1 MSKKDFL
8 DLLDTNTAE
17 VLEKWGMD
25 KETAKRLTKNTK
37 NAKQMLED
45 AVNNP
50 KVKEL
55 LKKAVIAR
63 CGFGTDKD
71 KNVLEFKMQF
81 ALNPKGIQLLNYIFG
96 EEQNEKEQKIAH
108 A

>member
-8 DLLDTNTAE
+8 DLLNINAAE
-17 VLEKWGMD
+17 VLEKWGID
-25 KETAKRLTKNTK
+25 KETAERLTKNTK
-37 NAKQMLED
+37 SPTQMLKD
-45 AVNNP
+45 AINNP

-55 LKKAVIAR
+55 LKQALIVR

-71 KNVLEFKMQF
+71 KNVLQFEMQF
-81 ALNPKGIQLLNYIFG
+81 ALNPKGFQLLNYIFG

>member
-25 KETAKRLTKNTK
+25 KETAKRITKKAK
-37 NAKQMLED
+37 NAKQLLED
-45 AVNNP
+45 TVNNQ

-55 LKKAVIAR
+55 LKKAVIVR

-71 KNVLEFKMQF
+71 ENVLQFEMQF
-81 ALNPKGIQLLNYIFG
+81 ALNPKGFQLLNYIFG
-96 EEQNEKEQKIAH
+96 EEHNEKEQKIAH

>member
-8 DLLDTNTAE
+8 DLLNTNTAE

-25 KETAKRLTKNTK
+25 KETAERLTKNTK
-37 NAKQMLED
+37 NAKQMLAD
-45 AVNNP
+45 AANNP

-55 LKKAVIAR
+55 LKKAVILR

-71 KNVLEFKMQF
+71 ENILQFEMQF
-81 ALNPKGIQLLNYIFG
+81 ALNPKGFQLLNYIFG
-96 EEQNEKEQKIAH
+96 EKQNEKEQKIAH

>member
-8 DLLDTNTAE
+8 DLLDINNAE

-55 LKKAVIAR
+55 LKKAVIVR
-63 CGFGTDKD
+63 CGFWTDKD
-71 KNVLEFKMQF
+71 ENILQFEMQF
-81 ALNPKGIQLLNYIFG
+81 ALNPKGF
-96 EEQNEKEQKIAH
+96 
-108 A
+108 

>member
-25 KETAKRLTKNTK
+25 KETAKKFAKKTKS
-37 NAKQMLED
+37 ARQILED
-45 AVNNP
+45 AVNNA

-55 LKKAVIAR
+55 LKQALVVR
-63 CGFGTDKD
+63 CGFGTNKD
-71 KNVLEFKMQF
+71 ESVLQFEMQF
-81 ALNPKGIQLLNYIFG
+81 ALNPQGFQLLNYIFG
-96 EEQNEKEQKIAH
+96 EEHNDKKEKIAH

>member
-25 KETAKRLTKNTK
+25 KETAKKFANKTKS
-37 NAKQMLED
+37 ARQILED
-45 AVNNP
+45 AVNNA

-55 LKKAVIAR
+55 LKQALVVR
-63 CGFGTDKD
+63 CGFGTNKD
-71 KNVLEFKMQF
+71 ESVLQFEMQF
-81 ALNPKGIQLLNYIFG
+81 ALNPKGFQLLNYIFG

>member
-8 DLLDTNTAE
+8 DLLDTNPAE

-25 KETAKRLTKNTK
+25 KKTAERLTKNTK
-37 NAKQMLED
+37 NVKQLLED

-55 LKKAVIAR
+55 LKKALIVR

-71 KNVLEFKMQF
+71 ENMLQFEMQF
-81 ALNPKGIQLLNYIFG
+81 ALNPKGFQLLNYIFG

>member
-8 DLLDTNTAE
+8 DLLDTNIAE

-25 KETAKRLTKNTK
+25 KETAERLTKNTK

-55 LKKAVIAR
+55 LKKAVIVR

-71 KNVLEFKMQF
+71 ENILHFEMQF
-81 ALNPKGIQLLNYIFG
+81 ALNPKGFQLLNYIFG

>member
-8 DLLDTNTAE
+8 DLLDTNNAE

-25 KETAKRLTKNTK
+25 KETAERLTKNTK
-37 NAKQMLED
+37 NAKQLLED

-55 LKKAVIAR
+55 LKKAVIVR

-71 KNVLEFKMQF
+71 ENVLQFEMQF
-81 ALNPKGIQLLNYIFG
+81 ALNPKGFQLLNYIFG
-96 EEQNEKEQKIAH
+96 EEQNDKKEKIAH

>member
-17 VLEKWGMD
+17 VLEKWGIN
-25 KETAKRLTKNTK
+25 KETAKRLTKNKKNTK
-37 NAKQMLED
+37 QVLAD

-55 LKKAVIAR
+55 LKKAVFVR

-71 KNVLEFKMQF
+71 ENVLQFEMQF
-81 ALNPKGIQLLNYIFG
+81 ALNPKGFQLLNYIFG

>member
-25 KETAKRLTKNTK
+25 KETAEKFAKKTKS
-37 NAKQMLED
+37 ARQILED

-55 LKKAVIAR
+55 LKKAVIVR

-71 KNVLEFKMQF
+71 KNVLQFEMQF
-81 ALNPKGIQLLNYIFG
+81 ALNPKGFQLLNYIFG

>member
-8 DLLDTNTAE
+8 HLLNTNTAE

-25 KETAKRLTKNTK
+25 KETAKKFSKNTK
-37 NAKQMLED
+37 STTQILED

-55 LKKAVIAR
+55 LKQALIVR
-63 CGFGTDKD
+63 CGFGTDKE
-71 KNVLEFKMQF
+71 KNVLQFEMQF
-81 ALNPKGIQLLNYIFG
+81 ALNPKGFQLLNYIFG

>member
-25 KETAKRLTKNTK
+25 KETAKKF
-37 NAKQMLED
+37 AKKAKSARQILED
-45 AVNNP
+45 AVNNA

-55 LKKAVIAR
+55 LKQALIVR
-63 CGFGTDKD
+63 CGFGTNKD
-71 KNVLEFKMQF
+71 ESVLQFEMQF
-81 ALNPKGIQLLNYIFG
+81 ALNPKGFQLLNCIFG

>member
-25 KETAKRLTKNTK
+25 KETAKKLTKNTK

-55 LKKAVIAR
+55 LKHALVLR
-63 CGFGTDKD
+63 CGFETNKD
-71 KNVLEFKMQF
+71 KSVLQFKMQF
-81 ALNPKGIQLLNYIFG
+81 ALNPKGFELLNYIFG

>member
-8 DLLDTNTAE
+8 DLLDTNNAE
-17 VLEKWGMD
+17 VLEEWGMD
-25 KETAKRLTKNTK
+25 KETAERLTKNTK
-37 NAKQMLED
+37 NAKQLLED

-55 LKKAVIAR
+55 LKKAVIVR

-71 KNVLEFKMQF
+71 ENVLQFEMQF
-81 ALNPKGIQLLNYIFG
+81 ALNPKGFHLLNYIFG
-96 EEQNEKEQKIAH
+96 EEQNDKKEKIAH

>member
-25 KETAKRLTKNTK
+25 KETAKKLAKNTK
-37 NAKQMLED
+37 SATQILED
-45 AVNNP
+45 AVNNE

-55 LKKAVIAR
+55 LKQALVVR
-63 CGFGTDKD
+63 CGFGTNKD
-71 KNVLEFKMQF
+71 ESVLQFEMQF
-81 ALNPKGIQLLNYIFG
+81 ALNPKGFELLNYIFG

>member
-8 DLLDTNTAE
+8 DLLDTNSAE

-25 KETAKRLTKNTK
+25 KETAKKLTKNTK

-55 LKKAVIAR
+55 LKHALILR
-63 CGFGTDKD
+63 CGFGTNKD
-71 KNVLEFKMQF
+71 ESVLQFKMQF
-81 ALNPKGIQLLNYIFG
+81 ALNPKGFELLNYIFG
-96 EEQNEKEQKIAH
+96 EEHNEKEKIAH

>member
-1 MSKKDFL
+1 MNKKDFL

-25 KETAKRLTKNTK
+25 KETAKRITKNTK
-37 NAKQMLED
+37 NAKQILED
-45 AVNNP
+45 AINNP

-55 LKKAVIAR
+55 LKKAVIVR
-63 CGFGTDKD
+63 CGFGTNKD
-71 KNVLEFKMQF
+71 ESVLQFEMQF
-81 ALNPKGIQLLNYIFG
+81 ALNPKGFQLLNYIFG

>member
-25 KETAKRLTKNTK
+25 KETAKKLTKNTK
-37 NAKQMLED
+37 NAKQILAD
-45 AVNNP
+45 AINNP

-55 LKKAVIAR
+55 LKQALVVR
-63 CGFGTDKD
+63 CGFGTNKD
-71 KNVLEFKMQF
+71 ESVLQFEMQF
-81 ALNPKGIQLLNYIFG
+81 ALNPQGFQLLNYIFG
-96 EEQNEKEQKIAH
+96 EEHNEKKQKIAH

>member
-25 KETAKRLTKNTK
+25 KETAKRITKKAK
-37 NAKQMLED
+37 NAKQLLED
-45 AVNNP
+45 TVNNP
-50 KVKEL
+50 KVKKF
-55 LKKAVIAR
+55 LKQALVVR
-63 CGFGTDKD
+63 CGFSTNKD
-71 KNVLEFKMQF
+71 ESILQFKMQF
-81 ALNPKGIQLLNYIFG
+81 ALNPQGFLLLNYIFG
-96 EEQNEKEQKIAH
+96 DEQNEKEQKIAH

>member
-8 DLLDTNTAE
+8 DLLNINAAE
-17 VLEKWGMD
+17 VLKKWGMD
-25 KETAKRLTKNTK
+25 KETAEKLTKNTK
-37 NAKQMLED
+37 SPTQMLED

-55 LKKAVIAR
+55 LKQALIVR
-63 CGFGTDKD
+63 CGFGTNKD
-71 KNVLEFKMQF
+71 ENILQFEMQF
-81 ALNPKGIQLLNYIFG
+81 ALNPKGFELLNYIFG
-96 EEQNEKEQKIAH
+96 EEHNEKEQKIAH

>member
-25 KETAKRLTKNTK
+25 KETAEKLTKNTK
-37 NAKQMLED
+37 SPTQMLED
-45 AVNNP
+45 AINNP

-55 LKKAVIAR
+55 LKQALIVR
-63 CGFGTDKD
+63 CGFGTNKD
-71 KNVLEFKMQF
+71 ENVLEFKMQF
-81 ALNPKGIQLLNYIFG
+81 ALNPKGFQLLNYIIR

>member
-25 KETAKRLTKNTK
+25 KKTAERLTKNTK
-37 NAKQMLED
+37 NAKQLLED

-55 LKKAVIAR
+55 LKKAVIVR

-71 KNVLEFKMQF
+71 ENILQFEMQF
-81 ALNPKGIQLLNYIFG
+81 ALNPKGFQLLNYIFR

>member
-8 DLLDTNTAE
+8 DLLDTNAAE

-25 KETAKRLTKNTK
+25 KETAEKLTKNTK
-37 NAKQMLED
+37 SPKKMLED
-45 AVNNP
+45 AVNNQ

-55 LKKAVIAR
+55 LKQALIVR
-63 CGFGTDKD
+63 CGFGTNKD
-71 KNVLEFKMQF
+71 ESVLQFEMQF
-81 ALNPKGIQLLNYIFG
+81 ALNPKGFQLLNYIFG

>member
-1 MSKKDFL
+1 MSKKNFL

-25 KETAKRLTKNTK
+25 KETAKKL
-37 NAKQMLED
+37 AKKSKSATQILED
-45 AVNNP
+45 AVNNK

-55 LKKAVIAR
+55 LKQALVVR
-63 CGFGTDKD
+63 CGFGTNRDES
-71 KNVLEFKMQF
+71 VLQFEMQF
-81 ALNPKGIQLLNYIFG
+81 ALNPKGFQLLNYIFG
-96 EEQNEKEQKIAH
+96 EEHNEKDQKIAH

>member
-25 KETAKRLTKNTK
+25 KETAKKLTKNTK
-37 NAKQMLED
+37 SPTQMLED

-55 LKKAVIAR
+55 LKQALVVR
-63 CGFGTDKD
+63 CGFGTNKD
-71 KNVLEFKMQF
+71 ESVLQFEMQF
-81 ALNPKGIQLLNYIFG
+81 ALNPKGFQLLNYIFG

>member
-25 KETAKRLTKNTK
+25 KETAKKFAKKTKSAT
-37 NAKQMLED
+37 QILED
-45 AVNNP
+45 AINNP
-50 KVKEL
+50 KVKKL
-55 LKKAVIAR
+55 LKQALIVR
-63 CGFGTDKD
+63 CGVGTNKD
-71 KNVLEFKMQF
+71 ESVLQFKMQF
-81 ALNPKGIQLLNYIFG
+81 ALNPKGFQLLNYIFG
-96 EEQNEKEQKIAH
+96 EEQNDKKEKIAH

>member
-8 DLLDTNTAE
+8 DLLDTNSVE
-17 VLEKWGMD
+17 VLKEWGMD
-25 KETAKRLTKNTK
+25 EETAKKVTKETK
-37 NAKQMLED
+37 TASQMLED
-45 AVNNP
+45 AVNNS

-55 LKKAVIAR
+55 LKKALVVR

-71 KNVLEFKMQF
+71 ESVLQFEVQF
-81 ALNPKGIQLLNYIFG
+81 ALNPQGFQLLNYIFG
-96 EEQNEKEQKIAH
+96 EEQNDKKEKIAH

>member
-25 KETAKRLTKNTK
+25 KETAKKLTKNTK
-37 NAKQMLED
+37 NAKQILED
-45 AVNNP
+45 AINNP
-50 KVKEL
+50 KIKEL
-55 LKKAVIAR
+55 LKQALIVR
-63 CGFGTDKD
+63 CGFGTNKD
-71 KNVLEFKMQF
+71 ENVLEFKMQF
-81 ALNPKGIQLLNYIFG
+81 ALNPKGFQLLNYIIR